1 MKGIESRLKAL
12 EATTEAT
19 AQPQSAVVIYDA
31 KSGQEITKRPAS
43 AKTLVFIPDNGRGDR
58 Q

>member
-1 MKGIESRLKAL
+1 MRAIEQRLQAL
-12 EATTEAT
+12 ERTTEAT

-31 KSGQEITKRPAS
+31 KTGQELTPRPAS
-43 AKTLVFIPDNGRGDR
+43 ARVIVLLPDNGRGDR